1 MAKKSYFVRYTTI
14 VKELKKGEKSF
25 SAISKAIEDAYRDYG
40 LDSLTYS
47 LRTFQRDINDILSL
61 FEIEIACNSESFYY
75 IKNNDSVVKELNMR
89 MIESFDLLHTMRYRE
104 NIEQFIQLQPSSI
117 RGEENFAALL
127 SACELRKAV
136 RFSYRYVWKG
146 CTKVCTVYPYGLKEF
161 EKLWY
166 LVAWSPNEKA
176 FRTYGLDRILDLEV
190 TENHFDRQ
198 PNFSMEAY
206 FRYCYGIGK
215 AEDEEENEPACVL
228 LQSTSQYANYL
239 KALPLHP
246 SQRIVEE
253 DVTGTLFELKLYP
266 SWVFIQKLMTM
277 ADQVQVLEPDSLRE
291 SLMDALRE
299 GYEYQEEIDY

>member
-1 MAKKSYFVRYTTI
+1 MSKRSYFIRYATIIKALKGTEKKFDAIRSAVESACQNAGLEGKSY
-14 VKELKKGEKSF
+14 G
-25 SAISKAIEDAYRDYG
+25 
-40 LDSLTYS
+40 
-47 LRTFQRDINDILSL
+47 LRTFQRDVKDILDL
-61 FEIEIACNSESFYY
+61 FEIEIACGPESFYY

-146 CTKVCTVYPYGLKEF
+146 CTKVCIVYPYGLKEF